1 MNTSP
6 IPGSKAYPLNQG
18 CSYTCTQHAIAN
30 AVADQLADKHID
42 IDQNILAGILV
53 SNTGSIGA
61 VWPHFFD
68 NYYMPVLIMN
78 KADEKWIFVKIDIVR
93 EVEEFSN
100 TSKYVL
106 AYYTKQILPN
116 GTWKWGEYHCAF
128 IKQQL
133 ENHYVCVNSWGDN
146 DENPEV
152 ELNRPGN
159 RLWMVR
165 AEFEPA
171 PEG

>member
-18 CSYTCTQHAIAN
+18 CSYTCTHHAIAN

-93 EVEEFSN
+93 EVKEFSN

-116 GTWKWGEYHCAF
+116 GTWKWGEYHCVF

-171 PEG
+171 PGG